1 MRLYIDPGTGS
12 MLFAI
17 LIGVI
22 GAAGFLFRN
31 AITKIKFLMSGGKSQ
46 NTGDGKIPFVI
57 FSDDKRYWQTFE
69 PICRE
74 LDKRE
79 FDVVYMTASEDDAAL
94 DNPYEHVHAQFI
106 GAGNKAFAKLNFLEA
121 KILFATTP
129 GLDVYQWK
137 RSKKVDYYVH
147 IMHAPKD
154 ITMYRMFGIDY
165 YDSILLNGKFQI
177 KQVRQLEKLRNLPQ
191 KELVLAGIPYMDDMV
206 TKFERDKVEPNE
218 VKNILLAPSW
228 GESAILSR
236 FGGKIIDALLKSQ
249 YHIIIRPHPQ
259 SVASEK
265 DMLDKLMAEFPNS
278 DRLEWNY
285 DSDNY
290 QVLKKSDV
298 LISDFS
304 GVLFEFSLVY
314 DRPVLYANTNF
325 DSSPYDAWWL
335 EQEPWTF
342 GAMARL
348 GAEIKEENLEQL
360 PEILDDCINN
370 PKFSRNRQAVREEI
384 WVNYRHGA
392 EVVADYF
399 INKYNELKDKE
410 SKENEKESK
419 KDSKKKNSKDK
430 KNSKKKNSKD
440 KKKSSGNKKSKRK
453 GNK

>member
-22 GAAGFLFRN
+22 GAAGFLVRN
-31 AITKIKFLMSGGKSQ
+31 AITKVKFLLSGGKSKAK
-46 NTGDGKIPFVI
+46 GGGKIPFVI

-79 FDVVYMTASEDDAAL
+79 FNVVYMTASADDPAL
-94 DNPYEHVHAQFI
+94 NNPYDHIKAEFI
-106 GAGNKAFAKLNFLEA
+106 GSGNKAFAKLNFLEA

-137 RSKKVDYYVH
+137 RSKNVDYYVH

-165 YDSILLNGKFQI
+165 YDAILLNGEFQI
-177 KQVRQLEKLRNLPQ
+177 DQVRKLEKLRKLPK

-206 TKFERDKVEPNE
+206 TKFENDNVQSNE

-228 GESAILSR
+228 GQSAILSR
-236 FGGKIIDALLKSQ
+236 FGGKIISSLLKSK

-265 DMLDKLMAEFPNS
+265 EMLDRLMEEFPNS
-278 DRLEWNY
+278 DKLEWNY
-285 DSDNY
+285 DNDNY

-335 EQEPWTF
+335 DDEPWTF
-342 GAMARL
+342 SAMARL
-348 GAEIKEENLEQL
+348 GAEIKEENLNNL
-360 PEILDDCINN
+360 PDILDDCINN
-370 PKFSRNRQAVREEI
+370 PKFSQNRQAVREEI

-392 EVVADYF
+392 EAAADYF
-399 INKYNELKDKE
+399 INKYNELT
-410 SKENEKESK
+410 EKEEK
-419 KDSKKKNSKDK
+419 
-430 KNSKKKNSKD
+430 
-440 KKKSSGNKKSKRK
+440 
-453 GNK
+453 

>member
-22 GAAGFLFRN
+22 GAAGFLIRN
-31 AITKIKFLMSGGKSQ
+31 AITKIKFLLSGGKSK
-46 NTGDGKIPFVI
+46 NLGDGKIPFVI

-74 LDKRE
+74 LDKRG
-79 FDVVYMTASEDDAAL
+79 FDVKYMTASEDDAAL
-94 DNPYEHVHAQFI
+94 NNPYEHVQAEFI

-177 KQVRQLEKLRNLPQ
+177 KQVRQLEKLRDLPK

-206 TKFERDKVEPNE
+206 TKFERDKVQPNE

-236 FGGKIIDALLKSQ
+236 FGGKIISALLKSQ
-249 YHIIIRPHPQ
+249 YNIIIRPHPQ

-314 DRPVLYANTNF
+314 DRPVLFANTNF

-335 EQEPWTF
+335 EEEPWTF
-342 GAMARL
+342 DAMARL

-370 PKFSRNRQAVREEI
+370 PKFSKNRKAVREEI

-399 INKYNELKDKE
+399 IKKYDELMKKE
-410 SKENEKESK
+410 SEEKDSGDKNSKAKKSKK
-419 KDSKKKNSKDK
+419 KDSKN
-430 KNSKKKNSKD
+430 
-440 KKKSSGNKKSKRK
+440 KKSKNQKSKRK

>member
-1 MRLYIDPGTGS
+1 M
-12 MLFAI
+12 FI
-17 LIGVI
+17 LCT
-22 GAAGFLFRN
+22 L
-31 AITKIKFLMSGGKSQ
+31 
-46 NTGDGKIPFVI
+46 
-57 FSDDKRYWQTFE
+57 
-69 PICRE
+69 RE
-74 LDKRE
+74 
-79 FDVVYMTASEDDAAL
+79 
-94 DNPYEHVHAQFI
+94 
-106 GAGNKAFAKLNFLEA
+106 
-121 KILFATTP
+121 
-129 GLDVYQWK
+129 
-137 RSKKVDYYVH
+137 
-147 IMHAPKD
+147 
-154 ITMYRMFGIDY
+154 
-165 YDSILLNGKFQI
+165 
-177 KQVRQLEKLRNLPQ
+177 LEKLRNLPQ

-206 TKFERDKVEPNE
+206 TKFEKDNVQPNE

-236 FGGKIIDALLKSQ
+236 FGGKIITELLKSK

-265 DMLDKLMAEFPNS
+265 DMLDKLMEEFPNS

-314 DRPVLYANTNF
+314 DRPVLFANTNF

-335 EQEPWTF
+335 EKEPWTF

-370 PKFSRNRQAVREEI
+370 PKFSKNRRAVREEI

-410 SKENEKESK
+410 LKENEKESK
-419 KDSKKKNSKDK
+419 KDSKKKKSKDK
-430 KNSKKKNSKD
+430 KTKEKSKNPK
-440 KKKSSGNKKSKRK
+440 NKKTKRK